1 MIDVAA
7 GDTID
12 NPYIVHN
19 WTEFN
24 DYNSNNTG
32 KYIKFANF
40 HVDGSGNITIV
51 QGTGTSDNPY
61 VVSTYDEMLYIT
73 GATEVW
79 QCKLIDTV
87 DMIYAYKYIV
97 DYDELFNPIYNTVY
111 CKYDSI
117 PTTIDFS
124 AAGMYPTGMSR
135 FLCPNDIDF
144 NGWTLLN
151 LLLTVSSHSSQSDSS
166 AFYCSS
172 TSLWFRKAI
181 VLNCEVRSK
190 YVINIACDQCIFH
203 INWYPPID
211 TWSWFLCT
219 RSGERTHMKKCT
231 LFLKAVKATTG
242 GGTAYNLSIGGDTG
256 GNHIDDCIFD
266 LDLDIPLLEKDSGY
280 TRGLITNRSIIRG
293 STTASQQETGLIYTT
308 TSSIVDFKTPNRSV
322 FNVSGYSS
330 SGVSVCVTSGAEG
343 YKPMQFASSGWKAIS
358 YQQLFDPE
366 YLQSLGFPIGVDT

>member
-1 MIDVAA
+1 MAA

-19 WTEFN
+19 WPEFN

-51 QGTGTSDNPY
+51 QGTGTPDNPY

-151 LLLTVSSHSSQSDSS
+151 LRLTNQSTGDQASST

-172 TSLWFRKAI
+172 TSLWFRKAF
-181 VLNCEVRSK
+181 VLNCEVYSK
-190 YVINIACDQCIFH
+190 YVIGIACDQCIFH
-203 INWYPPID
+203 INWYPPTD
-211 TWSWFLCT
+211 TWNWFFCS

-231 LFLKAVKATTG
+231 LYLKAVKGDSSGNYELCVA
-242 GGTAYNLSIGGDTG
+242 GDTS
-256 GNHIDDCIFD
+256 GNYIDDCIFD
-266 LDLDIPLLEKDSGY
+266 LDIRAKIFEKDSGY

-293 STTASQQETGLIYTT
+293 STTASVQKSNLIYTT
-308 TSSIVDFKTPNRSV
+308 TSSIIDFKTPNLSA
-322 FNVSGYSS
+322 FNASGYSS

-343 YKPMQFASSGWKAIS
+343 YKPMTYVASGWKAIT

-366 YLQSLGFPIGVDT
+366 YLQSIGFPIGVDM